1 MGTELTMSVQEEILR
16 LEISVGDTFRVDE
29 LLHKQQE
36 LVRPEDSSHRSGSSR
51 TTPERSWLKK

>member
-1 MGTELTMSVQEEILR
+1 MSVQEEVLR

-36 LVRPEDSSHRSGSSR
+36 LVRPENSSKELVRRAPRLREAG
-51 TTPERSWLKK
+51 